1 MISGIGV
8 DIVETARVQRVIDRF
23 GERFA
28 RRVLT
33 ADELAEYARRG
44 QSCHFL
50 ATRFA
55 AKEATAKAFGTGI
68 GRAFDFHSLQI
79 DNDELGKPCLRFL
92 GRGRELAARR
102 GIGNALI
109 SLADE
114 KHYVVAMVVLE
125 S

>member
-8 DIVETARVQRVIDRF
+8 DIVETARIERIWARF

-28 RRVLT
+28 RRILT
-33 ADELAEYARRG
+33 AEERAEHLRRDRNPR
-44 QSCHFL
+44 FL

-55 AKEATAKAFGTGI
+55 AKEAAAKALGTGI
-68 GRAFDFHSLQI
+68 GKAVGFQSLQI
-79 DNDELGKPCLRFL
+79 DNDPLGKPSLRFL
-92 GRGRELAARR
+92 GDGRDLAGDR
-102 GIGNALI
+102 GIVNAQV

>member
-1 MISGIGV
+1 MILGIGV
-8 DIVETARVQRVIDRF
+8 DIVETARVEQVLERF

-28 RRVLT
+28 RRILT
-33 ADELAEYARRG
+33 DDELTEYARRQ
-44 QSCHFL
+44 QSSRFL

-55 AKEATAKAFGTGI
+55 AKEAVAKALGTGI
-68 GRAFDFHSLQI
+68 GEVVGFHCLQI
-79 DNDELGKPCLRFL
+79 DNDALGKPGLSFV
-92 GRGRELAARR
+92 GPGRELAVGR

-114 KHYVVAMVVLE
+114 QHYVVAMVVLE

>member
-8 DIVETARVQRVIDRF
+8 DIVETARVQEVLERF

-28 RRVLT
+28 RRILT
-33 ADELAEYARRG
+33 ADELAEYARREH
-44 QSCHFL
+44 SCRFL

-55 AKEATAKAFGTGI
+55 AKEAAAKAFGTGI
-68 GRAFDFHSLQI
+68 GEEFGFHSLQI
-79 DNDELGKPCLRFL
+79 ENDERGKPCLRFL
-92 GRGRELAARR
+92 GRGSELAARR
-102 GIGNALI
+102 GIGNALV

-114 KHYVVAMVVLE
+114 KHYVVAMVILE